1 MDRDLVQRRRWAC
14 VGQAEQGGCLKG
26 DVWGEYRKMGERS
39 DERIRKSDERVRR
52 KGDGHS

>member
-1 MDRDLVQRRRWAC
+1 M
-14 VGQAEQGGCLKG
+14 KG

-39 DERIRKSDERVRR
+39 DERIRKSDERIRKSDERVRR